1 GLQGRGDPAVDR
13 VPTGR
18 WAAAGSRVR
27 PGMAPRVVLTAGF
40 RLRQR
45 AMTEHQVAGTGEHAE
60 CARPGEGAQHV
71 RPESDACRIGDDGD
85 ASILAEVQIAVA
97 VHAPQLRRADGT
109 VGIAGT
115 SVDRGD
121 LTVRGDAPDVAET
134 GDVDGVVVGDRDV
147 RGGGQDRVGGCT
159 AVAVVV
165 LGSDV
170 ALAVARD
177 YGSLA
182 VRADP
187 IDAVLGPVGDVH
199 DSVGG
204 RGDPEP
210 VLLARPVQD
219 RGQPP

>member
-1 GLQGRGDPAVDR
+1 
-13 VPTGR
+13 
-18 WAAAGSRVR
+18 
-27 PGMAPRVVLTAGF
+27 
-40 RLRQR
+40 
-45 AMTEHQVAGTGEHAE
+45 
-60 CARPGEGAQHV
+60 
-71 RPESDACRIGDDGD
+71 
-85 ASILAEVQIAVA
+85 AVA

-177 YGSLA
+177 HGSLA

-199 DSVGG
+199 DS
-204 RGDPEP
+204 
-210 VLLARPVQD
+210 D
-219 RGQPP
+219 RAEDRKSTRLNSSHVKISYAVFCLKKKKTN